1 MAAAAP
7 STVDS
12 AFAAG
17 DESVLWSAL
26 REDGSASARDRLFA
40 AYLPFARALAG
51 RQFRGRR
58 GADIEYGDLFQ
69 LACAGLLEAMDR
81 FDPGL
86 GVPFKGF
93 AARRIT
99 GSMIDGIAKM
109 NEVREQLSFQQR
121 MRRERIRSL
130 AAEGAE
136 KLEGGE
142 AMDALVDMA
151 VGLALGFMLEGT
163 GLYHGEEEPD
173 AAPTA
178 YDTLAWK
185 DLVQRLTAEL
195 LRLPE
200 RDRLIIQLHY
210 LEDVNFDRIA
220 ALLDLSKGRI
230 SQLHKA
236 ALLLLRKRVSGAG
249 GFRLER

>member
-1 MAAAAP
+1 MLADAP
-7 STVDS
+7 SLPDS
-12 AFAAG
+12 EAR
-17 DESVLWSAL
+17 DEGALWRAL
-26 REDGSASARDRLFA
+26 REDGSESARERLFA

-51 RQFRGRR
+51 RQYRSRK
-58 GADIEYGDLFQ
+58 GADIEHADLFQ

-81 FDPGL
+81 YDPAL

-93 AARRIT
+93 AARRIN

-109 NEVREQLSFQQR
+109 SEVREQISVRQR
-121 MRRERIRSL
+121 VRRERLRSL

-136 KLEGGE
+136 KLDSAE
-142 AMDALVDMA
+142 AMEALVDMA

-163 GLYHGEEEPD
+163 GLYHDEAEQSV
-173 AAPTA
+173 APTA
-178 YDTLAWK
+178 YESLAWK
-185 DLVQRLTAEL
+185 DLVQRLVAEL
-195 LRLPE
+195 ARLPE
-200 RDRLIIQLHY
+200 RDRTILQLHY
-210 LEDVNFDRIA
+210 LEEVNFDQIA
-220 ALLDLSKGRI
+220 ALLGLSKGRI